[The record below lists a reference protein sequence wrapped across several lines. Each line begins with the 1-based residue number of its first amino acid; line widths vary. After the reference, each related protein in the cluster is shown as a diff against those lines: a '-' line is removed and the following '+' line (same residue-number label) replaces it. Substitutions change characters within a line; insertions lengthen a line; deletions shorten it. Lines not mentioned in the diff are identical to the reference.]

1 VLVALAVLV
10 LAIVVGVVRDRS
22 PATMNNVAFAL
33 FHVAV
38 LSHGVATAIAP
49 SLAATAVTR
58 REPDAIDIAA

>member
-1 VLVALAVLV
+1 
-10 LAIVVGVVRDRS
+10 
-22 PATMNNVAFAL
+22 MNNVAFAL